1 MKWQFKFDEFIDK
14 YKIAISLV
22 LIVIILV
29 SSGFLLFSAK
39 KTGGVNIVD
48 SGQSKSGAIC
58 KVDVEGAVRHPGVYN
73 LKPED
78 RVEDAIRA
86 AGGPLPQ
93 ADLSKVSK
101 SLAAKV
107 TDEERIMVPFLSG
120 SAVTE
125 SVSSGSAGSGSANS
139 GITSPQGLVNINI
152 ASLAELDTLP
162 GIGPATA
169 QKIIDYREQ
178 NGFFASIEDIMD
190 VSGIGEAK
198 FEKMKN
204 MITI

>member
-1 MKWQFKFDEFIDK
+1 MKFQFKFDEFIDK
-14 YKIAISLV
+14 YKTVVSLV
-22 LIVIILV
+22 LIAIILV
-29 SSGFLLFSAK
+29 SSGFLLFSVK
-39 KTGGVNIVD
+39 KTGGVSINN
-48 SGQSKSGAIC
+48 SGENKNRQIC
-58 KVDVEGAVRHPGVYN
+58 KVDVEGAVLHPGVYN
-73 LKPED
+73 LSPED

-107 TDEERIMVPFLSG
+107 TDEERIMVPFSSG
-120 SAVTE
+120 NSVTE
-125 SVSSGSAGSGSANS
+125 SASSGSASSGSAN
-139 GITSPQGLVNINI
+139 PQGLVNINT

-169 QKIIDYREQ
+169 QKIIDYRES
-178 NGFFASIEDIMD
+178 NGSFSTIEDIIN
-190 VSGIGEAK
+190 VSGIGQAK
-198 FEKMKN
+198 FDKIKN